1 MARRKGSLRPFQT
14 EKYASKAEEI
24 FEKAT
29 DKHVADKNSISVS
42 AAYITAYSEYIRNRD
57 YQDYGRSNGGV
68 LWS

>member
-1 MARRKGSLRPFQT
+1 MHPGT
-14 EKYASKAEEI
+14 EKI

-29 DKHVADKNSISVS
+29 DKHVADKNSMSVS